1 MMDSLNGTWM
11 VRYAIKQSR
20 MLIVEFAWRIYVFI
34 IKLLKFFCMLEIF
47 LIQKKMLRILNS
59 LLKSV
64 VIM

>member
-34 IKLLKFFCMLEIF
+34 IKLLKLFCMLDIF

>member
-1 MMDSLNGTWM
+1 MMDSQNGTWM

-20 MLIVEFAWRIYVFI
+20 MLIVEFAWRIYLFI

>member
-1 MMDSLNGTWM
+1 MDSQNGTWM

>member
-1 MMDSLNGTWM
+1 MMDSQNGTWM

>member
-1 MMDSLNGTWM
+1 M

-34 IKLLKFFCMLEIF
+34 IKLLKLFCMLEIF
-47 LIQKKMLRILNS
+47 LIQKQMLKILNS

>member
-11 VRYAIKQSR
+11 VRYAINQSR

>member
-1 MMDSLNGTWM
+1 MMDSQNGTWM

-34 IKLLKFFCMLEIF
+34 IKLLKLFCMLDIF